1 MDSVFPTQKR
11 TKTPTI
17 LQMEAT
23 ECGSTSL
30 SIILAY
36 YGKYITAEEARTACG
51 VSRDGTKA
59 IHIVK
64 AARNYGMQATGA
76 NLDIAQLQEKQV
88 PFIAYWGF
96 DHFLIIEGFSK
107 SRVYLNDPAVGP
119 RRITWDEFKEKYTGV
134 VLVIRPGPTF
144 QPSGKPESSALQLLI
159 NRMGNNSFSLLFLVL
174 ITSLLIIPKI
184 AMPIFTKGFIDQVL
198 INNQSNL
205 LTFILLGLAFTTL
218 MQMLLTAIQRN
229 VLYRLNIKLD
239 TVNAVKFLWHLLHV
253 PIRYFQ
259 QRSSGDI
266 IERNSISEKIA
277 SYIAQDLPVTLVNIL
292 EIVAFSI
299 VIFLL
304 SWKIGLILFASMII
318 NITALEVGRIA
329 LTDTGQRYAQDR
341 GKLEAI
347 ETNGIQIIET
357 LKASGLESF
366 FFNRWVAFYTRFLL
380 TEQRLIWLNTLL
392 NFIPQIVSYFVGIA
406 TICYGAYLVMV
417 GELTV
422 GTIVAIQALSA
433 SILGPVGNLVQF
445 ISGLFQLKGDL
456 IRLTD
461 VIDTASDPFFNNKT
475 SINEPPQKTADVIL
489 QINDLSFSYSP
500 LEPPVINNLS
510 LTMKKGQRVAIV
522 GPSGSGKSSLAKL
535 VCALNLPSQGGLY
548 FNSIPYPQLN
558 RELLGQYISYV
569 DQQIFLFAGSIRD
582 NLTLW
587 DDSISDERIYEALQ
601 KTGMAEDVI
610 ARGGL
615 HATLIDKGANFSGGQ
630 CQRLEIARALL
641 KNAPLLVFDEAT
653 SAIDPLLEAEI
664 YDYLKTIESS
674 VFIIA
679 HRLSAIKDCDRIY
692 VLQAGQ
698 IVQQGSHYELIEQQG
713 LYQELVGMEQL

>member
-1 MDSVFPTQKR
+1 MDNTFPSQKR
-11 TKTPTI
+11 IKTPTI

-30 SIILAY
+30 AIILAY
-36 YGKYITAEEARTACG
+36 YGKYITSEEARTACG

-119 RRITWDEFKEKYTGV
+119 RHVTWEEFKEKYTGV
-134 VLVIRPGPTF
+134 VLVLRPGPTF
-144 QPSGKPESSALQLLI
+144 QPGGQPEPSTLKLLI
-159 NRMGNNSFSLLFLVL
+159 NRMGNNFYPLLFLVL
-174 ITSLLIIPKI
+174 ITILLIIPKI

-205 LTFILLGLAFTTL
+205 LLFVLSGLAFTTAL
-218 MQMLLTAIQRN
+218 AMLLTAIQRN
-229 VLYRLNIKLD
+229 ILYKLDIKLD
-239 TVNAVKFLWHLLHV
+239 TVNSIKFLWHLLHI

-259 QRSSGDI
+259 QRSNGDI
-266 IERNSISEKIA
+266 VERNNISEKIA
-277 SYIAQDLPVTLVNIL
+277 SYIAEDLPITLVNIL
-292 EIVAFSI
+292 EIIAFSA
-299 VIFLL
+299 VIILL
-304 SWKIGLILFASMII
+304 SWQIGLILFISMII
-318 NITALEVGRIA
+318 NIIALEYGRIA
-329 LTDTGQRYAQDR
+329 LTDTGRRYAQDR

-357 LKASGLESF
+357 LKASGLEAF
-366 FFNRWVAFYTRFLL
+366 FFSRWVAFYTRFLL
-380 TEQRLIWLNTLL
+380 TEQRLLWLNTLL
-392 NFIPQIVSYFVGIA
+392 NFIPGILAFFVGIA
-406 TICYGAYLVMV
+406 MICYGAYLVMS

-422 GTIVAIQALSA
+422 GTIIAIQALSV
-433 SILGPVGNLVQF
+433 SILAPLNHLIEF

-456 IRLTD
+456 IRLSDVTD
-461 VIDTASDPFFNNKT
+461 TDIDPFFNKSAVSTPLNPLK
-475 SINEPPQKTADVIL
+475 SDIIL
-489 QINDLSFSYSP
+489 QMNKLSFSYSP

-510 LTMKKGQRVAIV
+510 LTMNKGERIAIV

-535 VCALNLPSQGGLY
+535 VCALNLPNQGELY
-548 FNSIPYPQLN
+548 FDSRPYHQLN
-558 RELLGQYISYV
+558 RELLSQYISYV

-587 DDSISDERIYEALQ
+587 DNSISDEKIYEALR
-601 KTGMAEDVI
+601 KTGMADDVI
-610 ARGGL
+610 LRGGL
-615 HATLIDKGANFSGGQ
+615 KAHLIDKGANFSGGQ

-653 SAIDPLLEAEI
+653 SAIDPLVEAEI
-664 YDYLKTIESS
+664 YAYLKTIESS

-692 VLQAGQ
+692 VLKEGQ
-698 IVQQGSHYELIEQQG
+698 IIQQGSHNELIVQEG